1 MDIGE
6 ILVLTLSV
14 PAVCLLLLILTRVE
28 EWLREDTQDGW
39 ASRPAGAR
47 RRLPLP
53 VRTTSH
59 IRHISHIWHD
69 SKHLAK
75 LLVLRTNRPDTGLTF
90 KRQ

>member
-14 PAVCLLLLILTRVE
+14 PAVCLLVVILVRVE
-28 EWLREDTQDGW
+28 EWLGEDAQDGW

-47 RRLPLP
+47 RRLLLP

-59 IRHISHIWHD
+59 IGHIWHD

-75 LLVLRTNRPDTGLTF
+75 LLVLRANRADAGLTF

>member
-1 MDIGE
+1 MDIGK

-14 PAVCLLLLILTRVE
+14 PAMCLLLFILTRVE
-28 EWLREDTQDGW
+28 EWLREDAQDGW

-47 RRLPLP
+47 RPLLLSVP
-53 VRTTSH
+53 RTSH
-59 IRHISHIWHD
+59 IRDIWHD

-75 LLVLRTNRPDTGLTF
+75 LPVLRTNGRMLGLTF

>member
-14 PAVCLLLLILTRVE
+14 PAMCLLLLILVRVE

-39 ASRPAGAR
+39 ASRPASAR
-47 RRLPLP
+47 RPLLLP

-59 IRHISHIWHD
+59 IKHICDD

-75 LLVLRTNRPDTGLTF
+75 LLVRRTNRPDVDLTF

>member
-14 PAVCLLLLILTRVE
+14 PAMCLLLVILVRVE
-28 EWLREDTQDGW
+28 EWLGEDTNDGW

-47 RRLPLP
+47 RRLLLP
-53 VRTTSH
+53 VHTTSH
-59 IRHISHIWHD
+59 IGHIWHD

-75 LLVLRTNRPDTGLTF
+75 LLVLRANRADADLTF